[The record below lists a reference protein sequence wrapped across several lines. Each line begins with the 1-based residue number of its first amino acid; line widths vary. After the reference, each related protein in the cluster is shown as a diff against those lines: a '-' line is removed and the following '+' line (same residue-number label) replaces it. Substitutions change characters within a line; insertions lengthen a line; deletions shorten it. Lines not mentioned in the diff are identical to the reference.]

1 VKRTRHSGQVYLWR
15 LFAMA
20 LTLTLSTSARAH
32 HSYTGFD
39 RSRSQTVSGIVVK
52 LDWANPHVHFWVAT
66 GAGSTPIDQRVYA
79 FEAGSVLLMRRFGCT
94 DATFRIGEK
103 VAVTFFPMSDGRAG
117 GAFIKARHEDGSW
130 STGDLAGAN
139 YFSR

>member
-1 VKRTRHSGQVYLWR
+1 MT
-15 LFAMA
+15 MA
-20 LTLTLSTSARAH
+20 LALSTSVSAH

-39 RSRSQTVSGIVVK
+39 RSRSQTVSGTVVK

-66 GAGSTPIDQRVYA
+66 AVGNVPADPGVYA
-79 FEAGSVLLMRRFGCT
+79 FEAGSVSLMRRFGWT
-94 DATFRIGEK
+94 DTTFRIGEK

-130 STGDLAGAN
+130 STGDLAGVN